1 MKLRFLLILVILL
14 GCVNVTPCM
23 AQDDIVS
30 VDISFTPP
38 IPKYK
43 QLEFGESY
51 IYKVTVQ
58 NHELVLHIGDP
69 MDPLIWDAEFT
80 GNIIIDT
87 KVSWHREGF
96 SQIGD
101 QIFHFSNELDSNRFS
116 HTKALPETGQ
126 LSAVGFT
133 YTVNKNYNT
142 RGVEISDWLT
152 FTIDVAVSLEGIKND
167 RLYVSPTIAETH
179 ETYYI
184 LTDEKTSYID
194 NLYTLLNTD
203 KLLAQSRILQI
214 ENAVGASIG
223 VNFNSFNTI
232 LTSMNSSLKLGN
244 YVSAVDAY
252 ANYEPI
258 WKDEI
263 IDGLVQAIG
272 DSSSA
277 YLGVIAN
284 ITSES
289 FDTEIA
295 LNQTIQNQQNQI
307 SNMESTNRILS
318 FAAVLMGLI
327 LAVVAFMIYKKRI

>member
-1 MKLRFLLILVILL
+1 MKLRALLILVILF
-14 GCVNVTPCM
+14 GCMNISPAL
-23 AQDDIVS
+23 AQSEVVS
-30 VDISFTPP
+30 VDITFTPP
-38 IPKYK
+38 IPKYN
-43 QLEFGESY
+43 QLEYEESY

-58 NHELVLHIGDP
+58 NHALNLHIGDP
-69 MDPLIWDAEFT
+69 MEPLIWDAEFT
-80 GNIIIDT
+80 GNVIIDT
-87 KVSWHREGF
+87 KVAWNREGT

-101 QIFHFSNELDSNRFS
+101 QIFHFSNELESNRFS

-179 ETYYI
+179 AKYYI

-194 NLYTLLNTD
+194 NLHTLLKTD
-203 KLLAQSRILQI
+203 KLLAQAKILQI
-214 ENAVGASIG
+214 ESDVGASIG
-223 VNFNSFNTI
+223 VDFNSFNSI

-244 YVSAVDAY
+244 YVSASDIY

-263 IDGLVQAIG
+263 IDGLVVAMG
-272 DSSSA
+272 DA
-277 YLGVIAN
+277 KTVYLEIIADL
-284 ITSES
+284 TSEG
-289 FDTEIA
+289 FDMEVA
-295 LNQTIQNQQNQI
+295 LNKTIQEKNDYI
-307 SNMESTNRILS
+307 SQMESTNRILT
-318 FAAVLMGLI
+318 FGAVILGII
-327 LAVVAFMIYKKRI
+327 LAGVVYTIYRKRV

>member
-43 QLEFGESY
+43 QLEFGKSY

-58 NHELVLHIGDP
+58 NKELVLHIGDP

-101 QIFHFSNELDSNRFS
+101 QIFHFSNELDSSRFS

-179 ETYYI
+179 EKYYI
-184 LTDEKTSYID
+184 LTDEKISYID

-203 KLLAQSRILQI
+203 KLLAQSKILQI
-214 ENAVGASIG
+214 ENEIGASIG
-223 VNFNSFNTI
+223 VNFNSFKTI
-232 LTSMNSSLKLGN
+232 LTSMNSSLELGN
-244 YVSAVDAY
+244 YVSAVEIY

-263 IDGLVQAIG
+263 IDGLVQALG

-277 YLGVIAN
+277 YLEVIAN

-289 FDTEIA
+289 FDAETA

-307 SNMESTNRILS
+307 SQRESTNRILS

-327 LAVVAFMIYKKRI
+327 LAAVAFMIYKKRI